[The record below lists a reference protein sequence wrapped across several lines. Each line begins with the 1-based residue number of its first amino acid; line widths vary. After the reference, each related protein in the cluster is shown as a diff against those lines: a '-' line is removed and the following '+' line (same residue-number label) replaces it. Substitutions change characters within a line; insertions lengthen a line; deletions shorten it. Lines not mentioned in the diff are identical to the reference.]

1 MVGHEKT
8 SRTNGINLSNLHE
21 PVLHFP
27 FVYQQPTHHCN
38 ENLPN
43 FGSKS
48 AFMRLSPLDQITGA
62 ALVIGVALKQRS
74 PSRRPRNAEISLH
87 RVAVSSLARP
97 LLRPTLTAAASP
109 NPFLRRPQR
118 RQSRLPG
125 IRRTRRRRP
134 RHRNATTNAPR
145 NTEWSSCYVT

>member
-62 ALVIGVALKQRS
+62 ALVIGVASKQRS

-87 RVAVSSLARP
+87 RVVRSRARSSAQL
-97 LLRPTLTAAASP
+97 
-109 NPFLRRPQR
+109 
-118 RQSRLPG
+118 
-125 IRRTRRRRP
+125 RRRRHP
-134 RHRNATTNAPR
+134 QILSCDDHSGASLVCQEYGEHDDDDLATATQQPTRHATPNGPLAT
-145 NTEWSSCYVT
+145 